1 VNTNEKN
8 ARGKTRGKKCIL
20 FKRLGFFGSDHWN
33 VVPPPKPNVF
43 T

>member
-8 ARGKTRGKKCIL
+8 ARRKTRGEKCIL
-20 FKRLGFFGSDHWN
+20 FKRLGYSRNDRWN